1 MQVVAVAVLV
11 EAVKDLV
18 VTAEVE
24 TEAILEMDLMP
35 QPTGVVAVAVEETRT
50 TPTTKAVTAVLES

>member
-24 TEAILEMDLMP
+24 TVATLETDSMLL
-35 QPTGVVAVAVEETRT
+35 PTLVVAVVVEETRT